1 MFQVLNH
8 LHTSSVL
15 SPFERRTIVLDVPDI
30 EPGASFDEHP
40 NRFEM
45 PGESSLVQGRRVCM
59 GSHGVLTVRIFTGIE
74 Q

>member
-8 LHTSSVL
+8 LRTSSVL
-15 SPFERRTIVLDVPDI
+15 SPFECRTIVLDVPDI
-30 EPGASFDEHP
+30 EPSPPFDEHP

-59 GSHGVLTVRIFTGIE
+59 GSHWVVTVWIFTGIE